1 MQPLHVP
8 HLDEFTSIETRRL
21 TTMQTQALCERIN
34 DILKE
39 FHALRNS
46 GNTGLS
52 SLTGSRFSSRLLA
65 SSMPLDEDHV
75 KQMILSKLSSEQ
87 DIANEVASG
96 RKDIA
101 EAMNVDFIAENFE
114 ESMREELV
122 VLSEDITAAL
132 LAAAVD
138 ELAEELED
146 MEQNNTRLK

>member
-1 MQPLHVP
+1 M
-8 HLDEFTSIETRRL
+8 
-21 TTMQTQALCERIN
+21 
-34 DILKE
+34 
-39 FHALRNS
+39 
-46 GNTGLS
+46 
-52 SLTGSRFSSRLLA
+52 TGSRFSSRLLA

-87 DIANEVASG
+87 DMANEVASG

>member
-1 MQPLHVP
+1 
-8 HLDEFTSIETRRL
+8 
-21 TTMQTQALCERIN
+21 
-34 DILKE
+34 
-39 FHALRNS
+39 
-46 GNTGLS
+46 
-52 SLTGSRFSSRLLA
+52 
-65 SSMPLDEDHV
+65 MPLDEDHV
-75 KQMILSKLSSEQ
+75 KQMILSKLLSEQ

-138 ELAEELED
+138 EIAEELED
-146 MEQNNTRLK
+146 MEQNNTRMK

>member
-1 MQPLHVP
+1 
-8 HLDEFTSIETRRL
+8 
-21 TTMQTQALCERIN
+21 MQTKALCERIN

-39 FHALRNS
+39 FHTLRNS
-46 GNTGLS
+46 SNTGLS
-52 SLTGSRFSSRLLA
+52 SLTSSRFSSRLLA

-75 KQMILSKLSSEQ
+75 KQMILSKLLSEQ

-138 ELAEELED
+138 EIAEELED
-146 MEQNNTRLK
+146 MEQNNTRMK